1 MADKYVYNKY
11 ETYRTCDSYGRYEEE
26 SWEKVSFNYNEIPPI
41 IFKYNNYDFD
51 PFDGTFSI
59 IDRGSNLEWI
69 NESNRYGRFFYLE
82 GGKLYKDEYEYVNE
96 SAVLTTTFRK
106 GSKFVETGET
116 CRDAKGKLV
125 ESFVADAGEYPI
137 NGVLGGYWYEMVG
150 KVSEA
155 KFTGIEQGEYYHTY
169 VRFNVVY
176 PRVPDVLEVERVIV
190 EISLDNQ
197 RTWKLVED
205 RDAGGTS
212 ATFLLEPEKYGIS
225 REAYLRATFVMKYG
239 SLEPAI
245 FGSFFNLGNKKPKPV
260 DFELPKGRYYSVGDS
275 VLFKWRFTD
284 EDGDSQVM
292 FMTELQSFGDKSDRH
307 SSGKVFSKEEE
318 HSMTITE
325 DYYLNYKY
333 DAFITVG
340 DEYHEYGFAG
350 IGTTSISGIYILDK
364 KLNVKYLMS
373 GEYDSSKL
381 IVPIEPDFK
390 TGDGVARLYSED
402 GKILEEIEV
411 PAGATELSFEYTL
424 ENLTFYQVGYR
435 PTLHESEPYGGLD
448 ANEFKHNF
456 QTIFEPPK
464 KPTLEYVIE
473 ETGISLIPKATEGEP
488 ETVRL
493 GIQKL
498 VNNKWVTL
506 TDDFK
511 TFYVDR
517 LAKSGVNTYRAVA
530 YSSEGSF
537 AYSENVNVEFTLK
550 EPVLTN
556 LRTLEEMRIRDVIKT
571 DITYKPDLEYFKIL
585 SSSSLRAETGEY
597 VERNLSLEWEIY
609 NVSDLNAYKDFIRYG
624 DVYLYR
630 DGEGRSLQVVIY
642 EVKER
647 EAYNPHWFYL
657 SLEAK
662 EVAS

>member
-26 SWEKVSFNYNEIPPI
+26 DWEKVSFNYNEIPPI

-96 SAVLTTTFRK
+96 SAVLTTTFRI

-116 CRDAKGKLV
+116 CRDVKGKLV

-155 KFTGIEQGEYYHTY
+155 KFSGLDVGYTY
-169 VRFNVVY
+169 FTNIYFFVQHPYIADVQVVDS
-176 PRVPDVLEVERVIV
+176 VVMEL
-190 EISLDNQ
+190 SLDNKK
-197 RTWKLVED
+197 TWTKIAESSSN
-205 RDAGGTS
+205 GTS
-212 ATFLLEPEKYGIS
+212 TTFTLEPKKYS
-225 REAYLRATFVMKYG
+225 TSKEAYLRASFKMRYG
-239 SLEPAI
+239 EMEPLI
-245 FGSFFNLGNKKPKPV
+245 FGSFGIISNTTPKVLNL
-260 DFELPKGRYYSVGDS
+260 ELPKGRYYTKGDS
-275 VLFKWRFTD
+275 ILYRWDYFD
-284 EDGDSQVM
+284 ADGDPQVM
-292 FMTELQSFGDKSDRH
+292 LEVEAQSFGEVADRH
-307 SSGKVFSKEEE
+307 SSGIHLSND
-318 HSMTITE
+318 TE
-325 DYYLNYKY
+325 YSLFVNDGFHIGVEYS
-333 DAFITVG
+333 AFATVG
-340 DEYHEYGFAG
+340 DKYYENIGAG
-350 IGTTSISGIYILDK
+350 RGTSWLDGVYILEK
-364 KLNVKYLMS
+364 PLNVKYLMS

-381 IVPIEPDFK
+381 VAPIEADFK
-390 TGDGVARLYSED
+390 TGDGVARLYNED
-402 GKILEEIEV
+402 GKVLEEIEV

-424 ENLTFYQVGYR
+424 KNLTIYQLGYR

-448 ANEFKHNF
+448 ANEFKHRF

-464 KPTLEYVIE
+464 KPTLEYTVE

-498 VNNKWVTL
+498 VNDKWVTL

-609 NVSDLNAYKDFIRYG
+609 NVDDLNAYKDFIRYG

-657 SLEAK
+657 SIEAK